1 MKMHNGQGNGQGFIF
16 ADEPKMTLEKGGTTL
31 HSVCK
36 APRGLEELNTTYTF
50 SNRLH
55 VDEMIAVLEAPIYR
69 GTPKLKQLAYLKVG
83 YKGKNENGGRSCKM
97 ITPSSYK
104 NRAAGPCIPWGT
116 MVQPAVHWAIEEPRS
131 YDDTRDIF
139 NSVLIENVT

>member
-1 MKMHNGQGNGQGFIF
+1 MKMYNGMGDSRGHIF
-16 ADEPKMTLEKGGTTL
+16 VEAGDAVLAVVCEVPK
-31 HSVCK
+31 
-36 APRGLEELNTTYTF
+36 GLEELNTTYNF

-55 VDEMIAVLEAPIYR
+55 VDEMQAVLERPIYR
-69 GTPKLKQLAYLKVG
+69 GTVKLKQLAYLKVD